1 MAGLRL
7 LLALSAVVFV
17 VDGQRFGEVSEGK
30 CPDLPVK
37 ANFSVKSYM
46 GRWYEIARFPVAFE
60 RSLKCAEAH
69 YYLHRHG
76 GIKVFTK
83 GIDSYGHVAR
93 AVGRAYVPDPRVPSK
108 LSIGF
113 SRFLPKG
120 PYWVLDTDY
129 SSYAVVWSCV
139 SFVWGLFKVE
149 MAWILGRERTLDED
163 IMKDIVYEVTEMGID
178 AALFRMTDQTDCPG
192 IPTTT
197 VVPPFT
203 HTPQPSNT
211 TTNVTTPPSANVTT
225 PIPSNTT
232 SNVTTQP
239 PANVTTPTPS
249 NTTTNFTTPAPTN
262 VTTPIPSNTTTNVTT
277 LPPTNVTTPLP
288 ANTTTNVTTPPPSN
302 VTTPIPSNTTTNVTA
317 PTPTNVTTPIPS
329 NTTSNVTTP
338 SPAKVTTP
346 SPSNATTNVTEM
358 PPTNT
363 TTQSPANITT
373 NITEM
378 PPDFN
383 TTTPPSATTAR
394 TTLPC
399 RRKKNKK
406 GKKCSPSSRK
416 NRNKSR
422 NKTKDRRPYN

>member
-7 LLALSAVVFV
+7 FLALSVVVFV

-93 AVGRAYVPDPRVPSK
+93 AVGRAYVPDAKVPSK

-211 TTNVTTPPSANVTT
+211 TTNVTTPPPT
-225 PIPSNTT
+225 
-232 SNVTTQP
+232 
-239 PANVTTPTPS
+239 NVTTPT
-249 NTTTNFTTPAPTN
+249 PTN

-277 LPPTNVTTPLP
+277 PPPTNFTTPIPSNTTSNVTTPPPTNVTTQIPS
-288 ANTTTNVTTPPPSN
+288 NTTTIVTTPPPAN
-302 VTTPIPSNTTTNVTA
+302 VTTPIPSNTTTNVT
-317 PTPTNVTTPIPS
+317 TPPPANVTTPLPSNTTTNFTTPPPPANVTTPISS
-329 NTTSNVTTP
+329 NTTTNVTTP
-338 SPAKVTTP
+338 SPANVTTP
-346 SPSNATTNVTEM
+346 ISSNTTTNVTEM

-378 PPDFN
+378 PPDFD

-394 TTLPC
+394 TTLQC
-399 RRKKNKK
+399 RRNKNKK

-416 NRNKSR
+416 NRNKSV
-422 NKTKDRRPYN
+422 